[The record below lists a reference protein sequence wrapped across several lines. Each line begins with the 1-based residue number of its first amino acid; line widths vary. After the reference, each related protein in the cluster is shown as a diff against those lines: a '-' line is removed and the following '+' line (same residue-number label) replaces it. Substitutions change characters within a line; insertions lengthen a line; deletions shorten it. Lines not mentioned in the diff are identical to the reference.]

1 MKTESLKN
9 SAPRTREGQ
18 IWAMAGG
25 KGGTGKTF
33 LVSSMGTYL
42 AKKQNSVTLVDFDL
56 GGANLHSFLNL
67 DQPRQTLTRF
77 FDKSGALL
85 DDLALPTGIDN
96 MSLISGDLES
106 ISSDSITFSQ
116 KLKLFR
122 QMMKLHTQY
131 ILIDL
136 GAGCHNNTLDT
147 FLIADKMITLVIP
160 EITSVENMYR
170 FIKSALYR
178 KLKMT
183 LKAYGFKDTARLI
196 WQKRESYGITNI
208 KEFIDHLRRQLTDL
222 APILDHE
229 LDGFKVYIVVN
240 MTRDSQDILLGAS
253 LKSLLQKFLGIQ
265 ALYAGYIEHD
275 DAVWRSIRERR
286 PFMINYLA
294 SRSSKEVEILV
305 DNLIQD
311 KEVQLLWS

>member
-1 MKTESLKN
+1 MEKPKD
-9 SAPRTREGQ
+9 SAAKPREGQ

-33 LVSSMGTYL
+33 LLSSMGIHL
-42 AKKQNSVTLVDFDL
+42 AKRQNSVILVDFDL
-56 GGANLHSFLNL
+56 GGANLHSFFNL
-67 DQPRQTLTRF
+67 AKPSQTLTRF
-77 FDKSGALL
+77 FDKTGAPLG
-85 DDLALPTGIDN
+85 DLAVPTGVDN

-106 ISSDSITFSQ
+106 ISSDNITFSQ

-160 EITSVENMYR
+160 EITAVENMYH
-170 FIKSALYR
+170 FIKSVLYR

-183 LKAYGFKDTARLI
+183 LKAYGFKDTAQHL
-196 WQKRESYGITNI
+196 WQKRESLGLTNI
-208 KEFIDHLRRQLTDL
+208 KEFIDYLRGQLVDL
-222 APILDHE
+222 APLLDKE
-229 LDGFKVYIVVN
+229 LAGFKVYIVVN
-240 MTRDSQDILLGAS
+240 MTRDNQDILLGAS
-253 LKSLLQKFLGIQ
+253 LKSLLHKFLGVQ
-265 ALYAGYIEHD
+265 ALYAGYVEHD

-286 PFMINYLA
+286 PFMLNYLA
-294 SRSSKEVEILV
+294 NRSSKEIEILV
-305 DNLIQD
+305 ENLIQD
-311 KEVQLLWS
+311 KEVQWLWS

>member
-1 MKTESLKN
+1 MESQKN
-9 SAPRTREGQ
+9 SAPRAREGQ

-67 DQPRQTLTRF
+67 DRPRQTLTRF

-96 MSLISGDLES
+96 MTLISGDLES
-106 ISSDSITFSQ
+106 VSADSITFSQ

-122 QMMKLHTQY
+122 HMMKLHTQY

-147 FLIADKMITLVIP
+147 FLIADKMITLVVP
-160 EITSVENMYR
+160 EVTAVENMYR

-196 WQKRESYGITNI
+196 WQKRESLGITNI
-208 KEFIDHLRRQLTDL
+208 REFIEHLGRQLTDL
-222 APILDHE
+222 GPILDKE

-253 LKSLLQKFLGIQ
+253 IKSLLQKLLGIR

-294 SRSSKEVEILV
+294 SRSSKEIEILV

-311 KEVQLLWS
+311 REVQLLWS